1 LNNTLCVDGVVYNA
15 KDGSVYFSD
24 AQHDRIMRV
33 RDPMKGSVPEVWR
46 QPSGGATGMTVD
58 LEGRL
63 IACESSSKRVTRTE
77 LDGRVKPKDKPKK
90 YVNRKIKGNDFGR

>member
-1 LNNTLCVDGVVYNA
+1 
-15 KDGSVYFSD
+15 
-24 AQHDRIMRV
+24 MRV

-63 IACESSSKRVTRTE
+63 IVCESSSKRVTRTE
-77 LDGRVKPKDKPKK
+77 LDGRVKPK
-90 YVNRKIKGNDFGR
+90 R